1 MTASPALET
10 LSSSMPSGSSFP
22 RQPAKITSST
32 AANAKSHT
40 FLRISI
46 PFQKN
51 KAPVPTHRGEDLTLH
66 GTTLIIFPL
75 GGKHLS
81 RPVTGTRRSAP
92 RGRLQSGCFAPVAEG
107 LHHSPLASGSS
118 AKLTFSSRF
127 TCVIISQ
134 IQLLSSIPCLWA
146 ENGIYCF
153 RLNDEGRI
161 AMNRSRS
168 GYVYIVLC
176 AVIFS
181 TMEVML
187 KTVHGVFAPMQI
199 TCLRFLVG
207 GILLIPFASRSM
219 KKKNASLSRK
229 DIGFFALSGFLCVV
243 IAMSLYQMSV
253 TYTRASIVAVI
264 FSCNPIFVTVF
275 AHLFLHEDIHRNHII
290 ALILELTAAL
300 IIIDPIHATLD
311 PTGSVLAI
319 LSAVMFAL
327 YSVFGKKRTPRF
339 GGIAVTCL
347 SFLFGAGEL
356 VFILLFGRTAA
367 GASLYGAVG
376 LNLFIDVPLFEN
388 IPASAIPALLYICC
402 INSAAGFVCH
412 MMAMEKTSAQEASLI
427 FFLKPIIA
435 PIFAFLFLKEEIPLN
450 MIVGIVCFL
459 IGSLCAIL
467 PGILAQRKL
476 LKAQK

>member
-1 MTASPALET
+1 
-10 LSSSMPSGSSFP
+10 
-22 RQPAKITSST
+22 
-32 AANAKSHT
+32 
-40 FLRISI
+40 
-46 PFQKN
+46 
-51 KAPVPTHRGEDLTLH
+51 
-66 GTTLIIFPL
+66 
-75 GGKHLS
+75 
-81 RPVTGTRRSAP
+81 
-92 RGRLQSGCFAPVAEG
+92 
-107 LHHSPLASGSS
+107 
-118 AKLTFSSRF
+118 
-127 TCVIISQ
+127 
-134 IQLLSSIPCLWA
+134 
-146 ENGIYCF
+146 
-153 RLNDEGRI
+153 
-161 AMNRSRS
+161 MNRSRS

-207 GILLIPFASRSM
+207 GVLLIPFAMRSIR
-219 KKKNASLSRK
+219 KKNAVLTRK
-229 DIGFFALSGFLCVV
+229 DLGFFACEGFLCVV

-264 FSCNPIFVTVF
+264 FSCNPIFVTML
-275 AHLFLHEDIHRNHII
+275 AHFLLHEEIHKNHVI

-300 IIIDPIHATLD
+300 IIIDPVHASLD
-311 PTGSVLAI
+311 PTGALLAI
-319 LSAVMFAL
+319 LSAAMFSF

-347 SFLFGAGEL
+347 SFLFGATEL
-356 VFILLFGRTAA
+356 VALLLFGRTAA
-367 GASLYGAVG
+367 GASLYGAMG
-376 LNLFIDVPLFEN
+376 LKIFIDVPLFEN
-388 IPASAIPALLYICC
+388 IPLSALPALLYICC

-435 PIFAFLFLKEEIPLN
+435 PIFALIFLKEEIPLN

-459 IGSLCAIL
+459 AGSLCAIL

-476 LKAQK
+476 LKAEQK

>member
-1 MTASPALET
+1 
-10 LSSSMPSGSSFP
+10 
-22 RQPAKITSST
+22 
-32 AANAKSHT
+32 
-40 FLRISI
+40 
-46 PFQKN
+46 
-51 KAPVPTHRGEDLTLH
+51 
-66 GTTLIIFPL
+66 
-75 GGKHLS
+75 
-81 RPVTGTRRSAP
+81 
-92 RGRLQSGCFAPVAEG
+92 
-107 LHHSPLASGSS
+107 
-118 AKLTFSSRF
+118 
-127 TCVIISQ
+127 
-134 IQLLSSIPCLWA
+134 
-146 ENGIYCF
+146 
-153 RLNDEGRI
+153 
-161 AMNRSRS
+161 MNRSRS

-207 GILLIPFASRSM
+207 GILLIPFASRSI

-347 SFLFGAGEL
+347 SFLFGA
-356 VFILLFGRTAA
+356 
-367 GASLYGAVG
+367 SLYGAVG

-427 FFLKPIIA
+427 FFLKPILA
-435 PIFAFLFLKEEIPLN
+435 PIFALLFLKEEIPLN

-467 PGILAQRKL
+467 PGILAQRRA
-476 LKAQK
+476 LKSQK